1 MINRYTLINIDYLTS
16 SFNFSGESQVPIYN
30 AFPTRKLPV
39 IALNNSKNITCEN
52 WGSTSEYSKN
62 NNLPNRLISV
72 SLSKISKSNIY
83 LNQFKTERCLIPCDG
98 FFLWKNYF
106 SKNKTPFYFN
116 CIKEKL
122 IFCVGVRDSFQDFN
136 GKTFSFFY
144 FITEPSSGRW
154 RDFTSIL
161 PVTFDMRY
169 YDIWLDKKSNLKK
182 IQPFINKLKYEDFKG
197 FSVSP
202 YFVDNNKDDQSLVK
216 PIKSLNQYG
225 NYSLFD

>member
-1 MINRYTLINIDYLTS
+1 MINRYTLKNMDYLTS
-16 SFNFSGESQVPIYN
+16 SFNISDELKLPIYN

-39 IALNNSKNITCEN
+39 ITLNDSKNITYEN

-62 NNLPNRLISV
+62 NNLPNRLINV
-72 SLSKISKSNIY
+72 NLSKIIRSNIY
-83 LNQFKTERCLIPCDG
+83 LNQFKTQRCLIPCDG

-106 SKNKTPFYFN
+106 SKNKTPFYFEY
-116 CIKEKL
+116 IKEKL
-122 IFCVGVRDSFQDFN
+122 IYCVGIRDSFQDFD
-136 GKTFSFFY
+136 GKKFNFFY

-154 RDFTSIL
+154 RNFTSSL

-182 IQPFINKLKYEDFKG
+182 IKPFTNKLKYEDLKG

-202 YFVDNNKDDQSLVK
+202 YFNDNNKDDQSLVK